1 MASLLWRGLWPGL
14 IVQTAPRFLFL
25 LLPGFFDQRK
35 RRLVVL
41 SEPSDQKTE
50 YVDGSDPLFSRR
62 TAGEKM
68 YLVVFLFIFARAY
81 LVVLQYF
88 SIINPLV
95 VKTMLV
101 HYTALLCNARLILGY
116 KVNRS

>member
-1 MASLLWRGLWPGL
+1 
-14 IVQTAPRFLFL
+14 
-25 LLPGFFDQRK
+25 
-35 RRLVVL
+35 L

-50 YVDGSDPLFSRR
+50 YVGGSDPLFSRR

-116 KVNRS
+116 KVNLS